1 MIRGLGNVGCTV
13 TLLSGVFLLSTSPA
27 HTAPCSA
34 LWEVIAQADDGFQD
48 WAPPVSG
55 WPGAAPEACT
65 RSLSQGGFDA
75 MNCRWKFG
83 YRVAAADAAHGALL
97 AAVQQCVPAA
107 QVVLEEAPVN
117 HPDSYLA
124 TRFDAG
130 AATVAVTLKDKAG
143 LGASFVFLRV
153 EAQR

>member
-13 TLLSGVFLLSTSPA
+13 ALLSGVFLQSTSPA
-27 HTAPCSA
+27 HAVPCSA
-34 LWEVIAQADDGFQD
+34 LLGTIAQADDGFQD
-48 WAPPVSG
+48 WSPPVSG

-65 RSLSQGGFDA
+65 RSLSQGGLVA

-83 YRVAAADAAHGALL
+83 YRVAAADVAHGALL
-97 AAVQQCVPAA
+97 EAVRHCVPNAH
-107 QVVLEEAPVN
+107 VVLEEAPVN

-124 TRFDAG
+124 TTFDAG
-130 AATVAVTLKDKAG
+130 TVTVAVTLKDKAA